1 MKSLVKM
8 NVALWTFFLLL
19 ANPLQAKRLSK
30 ADRQSVEKLGL
41 EYLKADNHEN
51 AVKLFNL
58 VVEHQPHNT
67 NTRCNLAVALMRM
80 GNGPKTRVEWE
91 RLYTQ
96 AIRQYRVAL
105 AIDPTLNLAVEG
117 MALTKSNVRLRMDL
131 VGGALEEAE
140 RLIARA
146 LGEADPYAA
155 DIGESGAMA
164 ADRGGEKY
172 LPHRGDDGGSATA
185 EGFDAALLDG
195 DDKEFGGDEGDD
207 DTFGGEDD
215 DLFGTVNVVQVGGSP
230 MQELLDD
237 LGLGRWHD
245 ALVEYGA
252 CLPAHGVLR
261 VLRSGVDVAAG
272 RVREASHG
280 DLAER
285 ERERERERE
294 KERERERGCCGAVLR
309 RPRIFTHSPTS
320 SSPTSLPPPA
330 APGID
335 EMSFLREIEKF
346 DMQYIGMPDADQTK
360 LLRAL
365 KAL

>member
-1 MKSLVKM
+1 M

-155 DIGESGAMA
+155 DKGESGAMA

-172 LPHRGDDGGSATA
+172 LPHRGCVHHPRTQRSSHR
-185 EGFDAALLDG
+185 LI
-195 DDKEFGGDEGDD
+195 
-207 DTFGGEDD
+207 
-215 DLFGTVNVVQVGGSP
+215 P
-230 MQELLDD
+230 
-237 LGLGRWHD
+237 
-245 ALVEYGA
+245 
-252 CLPAHGVLR
+252 LPLP
-261 VLRSGVDVAAG
+261 LSL
-272 RVREASHG
+272 S
-280 DLAER
+280 L
-285 ERERERERE
+285 
-294 KERERERGCCGAVLR
+294 
-309 RPRIFTHSPTS
+309 P
-320 SSPTSLPPPA
+320 LPPPPPPTTNSLFRSLAHILFTSSHLYPTTARPRENGEAQDAKEELDA
-330 APGID
+330 AQ
-335 EMSFLREIEKF
+335 E
-346 DMQYIGMPDADQTK
+346 A
-360 LLRAL
+360 
-365 KAL
+365 